1 MTTESI
7 LTILGVGVAVFVFAM
22 SIGTYMYFFRLWFK
36 GHLAGTPIGVFALL
50 RMPLKRIHPVRMVNY
65 YIEATKAELGI
76 SLNEL
81 ESVYLKNGNVER
93 ALQAVLEA
101 KEAGQ
106 TLSLAE
112 ASERYIQEESSIEN
126 LQSNSQAYA
135 ARQQG
140 EAQRGLG
147 N

>member
-1 MTTESI
+1 MV
-7 LTILGVGVAVFVFAM
+7 LGLGMAVFLFAAG
-22 SIGTYMYFFRLWFK
+22 IGTYMYFFRLWFK
-36 GHLAGTPIGVFALL
+36 GHLAGTPIPLFALL

-65 YIEATKAELGI
+65 YIEATKAELDI
-76 SLNEL
+76 SLDEL

-93 ALQAVLEA
+93 ALQAVMEA

-112 ASERYIQEESSIEN
+112 ASERQLRTKGSTEN
-126 LQSNSQAYA
+126 LKLNPLAYA
-135 ARQQG
+135 ARRQG
-140 EAQRGLG
+140 EAQHRLG